1 MKSIIQTASLS
12 LIESVT
18 VVLNEAKLL
27 TASITPNLI
36 WNASLDFFSNGEP
49 GVPLKAHRQI
59 SGKRC
64 FEKYC
69 SCDQACQFS
78 AS

>member
-1 MKSIIQTASLS
+1 MKSIIQTVSLS

-36 WNASLDFFSNGEP
+36 WNASLDFFLMGNLVFP
-49 GVPLKAHRQI
+49 
-59 SGKRC
+59 
-64 FEKYC
+64 
-69 SCDQACQFS
+69 
-78 AS
+78 

>member
-1 MKSIIQTASLS
+1 MPLKKTC
-12 LIESVT
+12 IEQNSK
-18 VVLNEAKLL
+18 AYHK
-27 TASITPNLI
+27 I
-36 WNASLDFFSNGEP
+36 WQINPLADNSTSGN
-49 GVPLKAHRQI
+49 LKAHRQVPK
-59 SGKRC
+59 KRC